1 MVSCSSRLVHNCP
14 ERVSLFSKQLML
26 SFFFHRYTIF
36 KDHVTLDDCILF
48 NSLSVLCFEKLAEM
62 ENVYLNLD
70 FSCIYSLHVVLH
82 NHGSA
87 DEIHDGM
94 NLELYYQ

>member
-1 MVSCSSRLVHNCP
+1 MVSCSSGLLHDCP

-26 SFFFHRYTIF
+26 SFSFHRYTIF
-36 KDHVTLDDCILF
+36 KDHVTLDDCILLTAF
-48 NSLSVLCFEKLAEM
+48 LCFVLRNLPKWKM
-62 ENVYLNLD
+62 FLNLE
-70 FSCIYSLHVVLH
+70 FLCIYSLHVVLH